1 MRSLFSKLQSRLQ
14 KGNSMKI
21 LVTGATGTVGGH
33 VVRHLTGQG
42 HEVRVLVRDP
52 AKVDFPAEVD
62 VVQGDLTDASDVR
75 RALDGVDRAF
85 LNMADDNGAVF
96 AEVAGEAGLGHTVL
110 LSSFTAE
117 HPLPSGDQNI
127 IAARHKAG
135 ELALT
140 EAGVPSTF
148 LRAAGFNYNILM
160 WAGGATDGVIRTPY
174 PDVKL
179 PVVHPEDIA
188 ASAAAVLLSE
198 DPAGGIYTTTG
209 PEKLSVRDQA
219 QILSGLDG
227 KDFRVETMAEEEAK
241 SSKFPEGTPD
251 FVTTSVLETMSP
263 AASVLDPTGDVE
275 VLTGHAPHTFG
286 DWANENEEA
295 F

>member
-1 MRSLFSKLQSRLQ
+1 
-14 KGNSMKI
+14 MKI

-33 VVRHLTGQG
+33 VVHHLTGRDQ
-42 HEVRVLVRDP
+42 EVRVLVRDP
-52 AKVDFPAEVD
+52 AKADFPAEVE
-62 VVQGDLTDASDVR
+62 VVRGDLTDAEDVR

-96 AEVAGEAGLGHTVL
+96 AEVAGEVGLGHAVL

-117 HPLPSGDQNI
+117 HPLPSGDANI

-135 ELALT
+135 ERALT

-148 LRAAGFNYNILM
+148 LRGAGFDYNILM
-160 WAGGATDGVIRTPY
+160 WAAGAADGVIRTPY

-179 PVVHPEDIA
+179 SVVHPEDIA

-198 DPAGGIYTTTG
+198 DPAGGVYTITG

-219 QILSGLDG
+219 RVLSDLGG
-227 KDFRVETMAEEEAK
+227 KDFQVETMTEEEAK

-263 AASVLDPTGDVE
+263 AASVLDPTGDVQA
-275 VLTGHAPHTFG
+275 LTGHAPRTFG
-286 DWANENEEA
+286 DWANENKEA

>member
-1 MRSLFSKLQSRLQ
+1 
-14 KGNSMKI
+14 MKI

-33 VVRHLTGQG
+33 VVRHLTGRG

-52 AKVDFPAEVD
+52 AGATFPADVEV
-62 VVQGDLTDASDVR
+62 VRGDLTDAEDVR

-96 AEVAGEAGLGHTVL
+96 AQVAGEVGLGHVVL

-135 ELALT
+135 ERALT

-148 LRAAGFNYNILM
+148 LRAAGFDYNILM
-160 WAGGATDGVIRTPY
+160 WAAGATDGVIRAPY
-174 PDVKL
+174 PDAKL
-179 PVVHPEDIA
+179 PIVHPEDIA

-198 DPAGGIYTTTG
+198 DPAGGVYTITG

-219 QILSGLDG
+219 RVLSGLNG
-227 KDFRVETMAEEEAK
+227 KDFRVETMTEEEAK

-263 AASVLDPTGDVE
+263 AASVLDPTGGVE
-275 VLTGHAPHTFG
+275 ALTGHAPRTFG
-286 DWANENEEA
+286 DWANENKEA

>member
-1 MRSLFSKLQSRLQ
+1 
-14 KGNSMKI
+14 MKI

-33 VVRHLTGQG
+33 VVRYLAGRG
-42 HEVRVLVRDP
+42 HEVRTLVRDP
-52 AKVDFPAEVD
+52 AKAGFPADVE
-62 VVQGDLTDASDVR
+62 VVQGDLTDTEDVH
-75 RALDGVDRAF
+75 RALEGVDRAF

-96 AEVAGEAGLGHTVL
+96 ATVAGEVGLGHAVL

-117 HPLPSGDQNI
+117 YPLPGGDANI

-135 ELALT
+135 ERALT

-148 LRAAGFNYNILM
+148 LRAAGFDYNILM
-160 WAGGATDGVIRTPY
+160 WVGGAEDGVIRTPY

-198 DPAGGIYTTTG
+198 DPAGGVYTITG

-219 QILSGLDG
+219 LVLSGLAG
-227 KDFRVETMAEEEAK
+227 KDFRVETMTEEEAK

-263 AASVLDPTGDVE
+263 AAAVLDPTDDVQG
-275 VLTGHAPHTFG
+275 LTGHAPRTFG
-286 DWANENEEA
+286 DWANENKEA

>member
-1 MRSLFSKLQSRLQ
+1 
-14 KGNSMKI
+14 MKI

-33 VVRHLTGQG
+33 VVHHLTGRDQ
-42 HEVRVLVRDP
+42 EVRVLVRDP
-52 AKVDFPAEVD
+52 AKADFPAEVE
-62 VVQGDLTDASDVR
+62 VVRGDLTDAEDVR
-75 RALDGVDRAF
+75 RALSGVDRAF

-96 AEVAGEAGLGHTVL
+96 AEVAGEVGLGHAVL

-117 HPLPSGDQNI
+117 QPLPSGDANI

-135 ELALT
+135 ERALA

-148 LRAAGFNYNILM
+148 LRAAGFDYNILM
-160 WAGGATDGVIRTPY
+160 WAAGAADGVIQSPY
-174 PDVKL
+174 PDVEL

-198 DPAGGIYTTTG
+198 DPAGGVYTITG

-219 QILSGLDG
+219 RVLSGLGG
-227 KDFRVETMAEEEAK
+227 KDFRVETMTEEEAK
-241 SSKFPEGTPD
+241 SSRFPEGTPD
-251 FVTTSVLETMSP
+251 FVTTSVLETMGP
-263 AASVLDPTGDVE
+263 EASVLDPTGDVQA
-275 VLTGHAPHTFG
+275 LTGHAPRTFG
-286 DWANENEEA
+286 DWANENKDA